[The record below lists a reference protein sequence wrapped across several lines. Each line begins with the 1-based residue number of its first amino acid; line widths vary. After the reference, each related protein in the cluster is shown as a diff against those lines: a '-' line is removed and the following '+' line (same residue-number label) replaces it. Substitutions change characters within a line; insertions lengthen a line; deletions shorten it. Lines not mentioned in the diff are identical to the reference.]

1 MRRFGSV
8 ALGVVVVG
16 GMLAVGCGSGGDDDG
31 GGNGGVFGGAKAPR
45 TAEQLV
51 EDLYGA
57 LAIDDA
63 DNACALFSPSGQ
75 AKFVEGTG
83 MPDCAA
89 AVDAIA
95 NQVEDREAFAHPTI
109 EIDDPEADDLDEW
122 CSQGI
127 SVNWPDLDAVYDRN
141 GPTALAAFAYGKQV
155 DGTWAVTDYNT
166 SSCG

>member
-8 ALGVVVVG
+8 ALGVG
-16 GMLAVGCGSGGDDDG
+16 GMLAVGCGSGEDDG
-31 GGNGGVFGGAKAPR
+31 GGGDTFGGTKAPR

-63 DNACALFSPSGQ
+63 DTACALFSPSGQ

-127 SVNWPDLDAVYDRN
+127 SVNWPDLDTVYDRN
-141 GPTALAAFAYGKQV
+141 GPTALASFAYGKQV